1 MSLGFGARIG
11 KENSTSTI
19 MPLDLIRFSK
29 ACEPSRTIR
38 VENPEDR
45 KYYIDFAKV
54 RGGKIIEKLK
64 RNIARLSP
72 DEPTCQL
79 FTGHIGCGKS
89 TELGRL
95 KFELEQQGFYVVY
108 FDSSQDLVMADV
120 DVTDILL
127 AIARQVSASLEE
139 EKEKVSLQPTGFQGL
154 LQRVVEVLQTE
165 IEVKGA
171 ASWGNLGV
179 SASTSGEFSLSLG
192 IAKITAKTKNSF
204 ALRDKL
210 RQFLE
215 PRTANILEDI
225 NKELLSPA
233 ISQLQ
238 KQGKKGLVVIVDSLD
253 RVDNTRKPTG
263 KTQPEYLFVDR
274 GEQLKGLDCHVVYTI
289 PMVLMF
295 SNEQGRM
302 QNRFGVEPKLLPMV
316 RVRSRDD
323 REYSE
328 GMTLLR
334 QMVLARAFPQVEE
347 EQRLSLITEVFDE
360 METLD
365 RLCQVSGGHVRNLLL
380 LLNSC
385 FEEEDPPFSRQCLED
400 VIRRQRNS
408 LIRAITE
415 EEWTLL
421 RQIKQQPVVKGKEEY
436 QTLLRSMFV
445 FEYEDDEGPWY
456 RINPI
461 LAEAKQLAN

>member
-1 MSLGFGARIG
+1 MAPEQ
-11 KENSTSTI
+11 K
-19 MPLDLIRFSK
+19 LDLIRFYK
-29 ACEPSRTIR
+29 ACDPSRTIR

-45 KYYIDFAKV
+45 KYYIDFASV
-54 RGGKIIEKLK
+54 RGGKIIEKLE
-64 RNIARLSP
+64 RNIARRST

-127 AIARQVSASLEE
+127 AIARQAMESLDR
-139 EKEKVSLQPTGFQGL
+139 EKISLQPTGFKGL
-154 LQRVVEVLQTE
+154 LQRAADVLQTE
-165 IEVKGA
+165 IELEA
-171 ASWGNLGV
+171 EA
-179 SASTSGEFSLSLG
+179 SLG
-192 IAKITAKTKNSF
+192 IGKITAKTKNSSD
-204 ALRDKL
+204 LRDKL
-210 RQFLE
+210 RQFME
-215 PRTANILEDI
+215 PRTANILDAI
-225 NKELLSPA
+225 NEELLSPA
-233 ISQLQ
+233 IGKLQ
-238 KQGKKGLVVIVDSLD
+238 KQGKKGLVVIVDGLD
-253 RVDNTRKPTG
+253 RVDNTRKPSG

-274 GEQLKGLDCHVVYTI
+274 GEQLKGLHCHVVYTI

-323 REYSE
+323 REYTE

-334 QMVLARAFPQVEE
+334 QMILARAFPEVEKD
-347 EQRLSLITEVFDE
+347 QRLSLITEVFDE

-415 EEWTLL
+415 DEWTLL
-421 RQIKQQPVVKGKEEY
+421 RQIKQQQEVKGEEEY

-445 FEYEDDEGPWY
+445 FEYEDDEGSWY